1 MRNAVIGSALLTGLV
16 SCSQPV
22 EKHELVKPN
31 IILVYLD
38 DMGYGDLGLTGALG
52 FTTPHLDK
60 MANEGLFFTH
70 FYAPQAVCSASRAGI
85 LTGCYPNRLG
95 IAWAFDH
102 MSMTGLNPEEMTIA
116 SMLKQKDYAT
126 AVYGKWHLGHH
137 KEFLPLNHGFD
148 EFYGIPYSNDMW
160 PFHPNAPEYY
170 PPLPLIE
177 GDSTIATNPD
187 QRYFTRDFTLRTI
200 DFIQRNQDQPFFV
213 YLAHPMP
220 HVPLFV
226 SEDFEGI
233 SEQGLYG
240 DVMMELDWSMGVI
253 LETLR
258 DLKLEKNTLVIFT
271 SDNGPWLN
279 YGNHAGS
286 TGGLREGKGGTFE
299 GGQRVPAIF
308 WWPGTIEPGLIC
320 NRLAAGIDV
329 LPTIAELTG
338 APFPEKK
345 IDGVSLV
352 PLLMGD
358 MNANPRNE
366 FLYYYR
372 RNSLQAVRSG
382 NWKLVFEHPGRT
394 YEGFLP
400 GDDGLPGSANENFIF
415 PKALFD
421 LRRDPA
427 ETYDVMEKYPE
438 IVKQLEEIAD
448 RARYD
453 LGDDIMGVE
462 GKNRR
467 EPGRII
473 IQESINP

>member
-1 MRNAVIGSALLTGLV
+1 MRNLIVGSALLTGLA
-16 SCSQPV
+16 SCSQQG
-22 EKHELVKPN
+22 ERQEQALPN

-38 DMGYGDLGLTGALG
+38 DMGYGDLGRTGALG
-52 FTTPHLDK
+52 FTTPHLDQ

-70 FYAPQAVCSASRAGI
+70 FYAPQAVCSASRAGL

-160 PFHPNAPEYY
+160 PFHPGTPDYY

-177 GDSTIATNPD
+177 GDSVIASNPD
-187 QRYFTRDFTLRTI
+187 QWYFTRDFTHRTI
-200 DFIQRNQDQPFFV
+200 DFIERHREKPFFI

-240 DVMMELDWSMGVI
+240 DVMMELDWSVGTI
-253 LETLR
+253 LQTLK

-279 YGNHAGS
+279 YGNHSGS
-286 TGGLREGKGGTFE
+286 SGGFREGKGTTFE

-308 WWPGTIEPGLIC
+308 WWPGTIEPGQVC
-320 NRLAAGIDV
+320 NQLAAGIDV
-329 LPTIAELTG
+329 LPTIAELSG
-338 APFPEKK
+338 AALPEKK
-345 IDGVSLV
+345 NDGVSLM
-352 PLLMGD
+352 PLLKGD
-358 MNANPRNE
+358 PDANPRME

-372 RNSLQAVRSG
+372 RNSLQAVRSS

-400 GDDGLPGSANENFIF
+400 GDDGIPGSANENFLF
-415 PKALFD
+415 PKALYD

-427 ETYDVMEKYPE
+427 EAYNVLEKYPE
-438 IVKQLEEIAD
+438 IAMELEEIAE
-448 RARYD
+448 RARID

-467 EPGRII
+467 EPGRLKI
-473 IQESINP
+473 E

>member
-1 MRNAVIGSALLTGLV
+1 MRNAVVGSALLTGLL
-16 SCSQPV
+16 SCTQQGNETKINP
-22 EKHELVKPN
+22 PN

-38 DMGYGDLGLTGALG
+38 DMGYGDLGRTGALG
-52 FTTPHLDK
+52 YTTPHLDQ

-70 FYAPQAVCSASRAGI
+70 FYAPQAVSSASRVGL

-95 IAWAFDH
+95 IGGAFDH
-102 MSMTGLNPEEMTIA
+102 MSMAGLNPEEMTIA

-160 PFHPNAPEYY
+160 PYHPVAPDYY

-200 DFIQRNQDQPFFV
+200 DFVKRNQDRPFFV
-213 YLAHPMP
+213 YLPHPMP

-226 SEDFEGI
+226 SEDFDGI

-240 DVMMELDWSMGVI
+240 DVMMELDWSMGII

-258 DLKLEKNTLVIFT
+258 DLNLEKNTLVIFT

-279 YGNHAGS
+279 YGNHSGS
-286 TGGLREGKGGTFE
+286 SGGFREGKGTTFE
-299 GGQRVPAIF
+299 GGQRVPAIM
-308 WWPGTIEPGLIC
+308 WWPGTIPAGLVC
-320 NRLAAGIDV
+320 NRLASAIDV
-329 LPTIAELTG
+329 LPTLAELTG
-338 APFPEKK
+338 APLPGKK

-358 MNANPRNE
+358 MDANPRNE

-372 RNSLQAVRSG
+372 RNSMQAVRSG

-394 YEGFLP
+394 YEGYLP
-400 GDDGLPGSANENFIF
+400 GDDGIPGGANENFLF
-415 PKALFD
+415 PKALYD

-427 ETYDVMEKYPE
+427 EVYNVLEKYPE

-453 LGDDIMGVE
+453 LGDDIRGVK
-462 GKNRR
+462 GKNCR
-467 EPGRII
+467 EPGRVIAKETI
-473 IQESINP
+473 SP

>member
-1 MRNAVIGSALLTGLV
+1 MRNVIIGSTLLTGLA
-16 SCSQPV
+16 SCSYPAA
-22 EKHELVKPN
+22 KLELRPPN

-38 DMGYGDLGLTGALG
+38 DMGYGDLGRTGAMG
-52 FTTPHLDK
+52 YTTPHLDQ

-70 FYAPQAVCSASRAGI
+70 FYAPQAVSSASRAGL

-102 MSMTGLNPEEMTIA
+102 MSITGLNPEETTIA

-126 AVYGKWHLGHH
+126 AIYGKWHLGHH
-137 KEFLPLNHGFD
+137 KEFLPLSHGFD

-160 PFHPNAPEYY
+160 PFHPGTPDYY

-177 GDSTIATNPD
+177 GDSVIATNPD

-200 DFIQRNQDQPFFV
+200 DFVKRHQEQSFFV

-226 SEDFEGI
+226 SDDFDGI

-240 DVMMELDWSMGVI
+240 DVMMELDWSMGAI
-253 LETLR
+253 LGTLR
-258 DLKLEKNTLVIFT
+258 ELKLEKNTLVIFT

-286 TGGLREGKGGTFE
+286 SGGFREGKGGTFE

-308 WWPGTIEPGLIC
+308 WWPGTIEQGKVS
-320 NRLAAGIDV
+320 NRLAAGLDI

-338 APFPEKK
+338 AQLPENK

-358 MNANPRNE
+358 MDANPRTE

-400 GDDGLPGSANENFIF
+400 GDNGIPGSANENFLF
-415 PKALFD
+415 PKALYD

-427 ETYDVMEKYPE
+427 EAYNVMDKYPE
-438 IVKQLEEIAD
+438 IAKELEEIAD

-462 GKNRR
+462 GNNRR
-467 EPGRII
+467 EPGRIVAK
-473 IQESINP
+473 EPINQ

>member
-1 MRNAVIGSALLTGLV
+1 MRNAIVGSALLTGLI
-16 SCSQPV
+16 SCTAQE
-22 EKHELVKPN
+22 EKKEIKAPN

-38 DMGYGDLGLTGALG
+38 DMGYGDLGRTGALG
-52 FTTPHLDK
+52 FTTPEIDQ
-60 MANEGLFFTH
+60 MANEGMFFTH
-70 FYAPQAVCSASRAGI
+70 FYSPQAVCSASRAGL

-95 IAWAFDH
+95 ISGAFDH
-102 MSMTGLNPEEMTIA
+102 TSLVGLNPDEMTIA
-116 SMLKQKDYAT
+116 SMLKQVGYAT

-160 PFHPNAPEYY
+160 PFHPTAYNYY
-170 PPLPLIE
+170 PPLPLYE
-177 GDSTIATNPD
+177 GNEVIATNPD

-200 DFIQRNQDQPFFV
+200 DFIERNQDNPFFI
-213 YLAHPMP
+213 YLPQPMP

-258 DLKLEKNTLVIFT
+258 DLNLEKNTLVIFT

-286 TGGLREGKGGTFE
+286 SGGLREGKGGTFE

-308 WWPGTIEPGLIC
+308 WWPGTIEPGQVC
-320 NRLAAGIDV
+320 NRIGSGIDV
-329 LPTIAELTG
+329 LPTLAQLTG
-338 APFPEKK
+338 SPLPEKM
-345 IDGVSLV
+345 IDGVSLM

-358 MNANPRNE
+358 LDANPRNE

-400 GDDGLPGSANENFIF
+400 GDDGVPGSANENFLF
-415 PKALFD
+415 QKALYD

-427 ETYDVMEKYPE
+427 EVYNVMEKYPE

-448 RARYD
+448 RARID
-453 LGDDIMGVE
+453 LGDDLKGIE

-467 EPGRII
+467 ETGRVKTEELVN
-473 IQESINP
+473 Q

>member
-1 MRNAVIGSALLTGLV
+1 MRNAVVGSALLTGLL
-16 SCSQPV
+16 SCTQQGNETKINP
-22 EKHELVKPN
+22 PN

-38 DMGYGDLGLTGALG
+38 DMGYGDLGRTGALG
-52 FTTPHLDK
+52 YTTPHLDQ
-60 MANEGLFFTH
+60 MASEGLFFTH
-70 FYAPQAVCSASRAGI
+70 FYAPQAVCSASRAGL

-116 SMLKQKDYAT
+116 SMLKQKDYVT

-148 EFYGIPYSNDMW
+148 EYYGIPYSNDMW

-177 GDSTIATNPD
+177 GDSVIATNPD

-200 DFIQRNQDQPFFV
+200 DFVKRHQDQPFFV

-226 SEDFEGI
+226 SEDFDGK

-240 DVMMELDWSMGVI
+240 DVMMELDWSMGII

-258 DLKLEKNTLVIFT
+258 DLNLEKNTLVIFT

-299 GGQRVPAIF
+299 GGQRVPAIM
-308 WWPGTIEPGLIC
+308 WWPGTIQPGLVC
-320 NRLAAGIDV
+320 NRLAASIDV

-338 APFPEKK
+338 APLPEKK

-352 PLLMGD
+352 LLLMGD
-358 MNANPRNE
+358 MDANPRNE

-400 GDDGLPGSANENFIF
+400 GDDGIPGGANENFLF
-415 PKALFD
+415 PKALYD

-427 ETYDVMEKYPE
+427 EVYNVMEKYPE

-453 LGDDIMGVE
+453 LGDDIRGIE

-467 EPGRII
+467 EPGRISD
-473 IQESINP
+473 EEPANP

>member
-1 MRNAVIGSALLTGLV
+1 MRSVIIGSALLTGLA
-16 SCSQPV
+16 SCSQQGKKQ
-22 EKHELVKPN
+22 EQISPN

-38 DMGYGDLGLTGALG
+38 DMGYGDLGRTGALG
-52 FTTPHLDK
+52 FTTPHLDQ
-60 MANEGLFFTH
+60 MANEGLLFTH
-70 FYAPQAVCSASRAGI
+70 FYSPQAVCSASRAGL

-102 MSMTGLNPEEMTIA
+102 TSLTGLNPEEMTIA

-137 KEFLPLNHGFD
+137 KEFLPLSHGFD

-160 PFHPNAPEYY
+160 PFHSGTPNYY
-170 PPLPLIE
+170 PPLPLFE
-177 GDSTIATNPD
+177 GDSVIETNPN
-187 QRYFTRDFTLRTI
+187 QANFTRDFTLRTI
-200 DFIQRNQDQPFFV
+200 DFIKRQGKNPFFV

-226 SEDFEGI
+226 SEDFEGK

-240 DVMMELDWSMGVI
+240 DVMMELDWSVGSI
-253 LETLR
+253 LQTLK
-258 DLKLEKNTLVIFT
+258 DLKIDKNTLVIFT

-279 YGNHAGS
+279 YGNHSGS
-286 TGGLREGKGGTFE
+286 SGGLREGKGTTFE

-308 WWPGTIEPGLIC
+308 WWPGTIEPGKVC
-320 NRLAAGIDV
+320 NRLAAGIDI
-329 LPTIAELTG
+329 LPTIAEITG
-338 APFPEKK
+338 GALPKKK
-345 IDGVSLV
+345 IDGVSLL
-352 PLLMGD
+352 PLLKGD
-358 MNANPRNE
+358 FEANPRKE

-400 GDDGLPGSANENFIF
+400 GDDGIPGSANENFLF
-415 PKALFD
+415 PKALYD

-427 ETYDVMEKYPE
+427 EAYDVLAKYPE
-438 IVKQLEEIAD
+438 IAEELERIAEK
-448 RARYD
+448 ARLD
-453 LGDDIMGVE
+453 LGDDLKNVPGQ
-462 GKNRR
+462 NRR
-467 EPGRII
+467 EPGRVKH
-473 IQESINP
+473 NPVYW

>member
-1 MRNAVIGSALLTGLV
+1 MKNAIVGSALLTGLI
-16 SCSQPV
+16 SCTA
-22 EKHELVKPN
+22 VKESKETTAPN

-38 DMGYGDLGLTGALG
+38 DMGYGDLGRTGALG
-52 FTTPHLDK
+52 FTTPHLDH
-60 MANEGLFFTH
+60 MANEGMFFTQ
-70 FYAPQAVCSASRAGI
+70 FYAPQAVCSASRAGL

-177 GDSTIATNPD
+177 GDRTIATNPD

-200 DFIQRNQDQPFFV
+200 DFVKRHQDQPFFV

-226 SEDFEGI
+226 SEDFDGI

-240 DVMMELDWSMGVI
+240 DVMMELDWSMGAI

-258 DLKLEKNTLVIFT
+258 ELNLEKNTLVVFT

-286 TGGLREGKGGTFE
+286 SGGFREGKGGTFE

-308 WWPGTIEPGLIC
+308 WWPETIAPGQVC
-320 NRLAAGIDV
+320 NRLATGLDV

-338 APFPEKK
+338 APLPEKK

-352 PLLMGD
+352 PLLKGD
-358 MNANPRNE
+358 MDANPRNE

-400 GDDGLPGSANENFIF
+400 GDDGIPGSANENFLF
-415 PKALFD
+415 PKALYD

-427 ETYDVMEKYPE
+427 EAYNVMKKYPE
-438 IVKQLEEIAD
+438 IVRELEEIAD
-448 RARYD
+448 KARID
-453 LGDDIMGVE
+453 LGDDIKGVE

-467 EPGRII
+467 EPGLII
-473 IQESINP
+473 AKEPLTQ